1 MVSSP
6 KLRIKPSN
14 RAYYKQPREGE
25 VVLSGK
31 TGRFLA
37 FKVYKVE
44 SKSTWTLLSICPRE
58 KHQSEK
64 SCLNLNKTTLAYKMS
79 GYKLDMHRLEIK
91 LLMDGKSVRTSQQ
104 QQKRQK
110 SSLKNPL
117 RVLQMYLNLLP
128 KNQES
133 EESVDVASAKMAG
146 FP

>member
-1 MVSSP
+1 
-6 KLRIKPSN
+6 
-14 RAYYKQPREGE
+14 
-25 VVLSGK
+25 
-31 TGRFLA
+31 
-37 FKVYKVE
+37 
-44 SKSTWTLLSICPRE
+44 
-58 KHQSEK
+58 
-64 SCLNLNKTTLAYKMS
+64 MS

-117 RVLQMYLNLLP
+117 RVLKMYLNLLP

-146 FP
+146 FL